1 MMRNTNM
8 KFRISHLEVYIPF
21 NPSSGLISVVR
32 RAQYLA
38 SMKVS
43 DDVVRKENVDRDEYA
58 SVHTLVSA

>member
-1 MMRNTNM
+1 MLAS
-8 KFRISHLEVYIPF
+8 SHVL

-43 DDVVRKENVDRDEYA
+43 DDVVRKENVDRDEYV
-58 SVHTLVSA
+58 SVHALVSA

>member
-1 MMRNTNM
+1 MHPRLDGYTLNAGPMA
-8 KFRISHLEVYIPF
+8 I
-21 NPSSGLISVVR
+21 NPSSSLISVVR

-43 DDVVRKENVDRDEYA
+43 DDVVRKENVDRDKYA